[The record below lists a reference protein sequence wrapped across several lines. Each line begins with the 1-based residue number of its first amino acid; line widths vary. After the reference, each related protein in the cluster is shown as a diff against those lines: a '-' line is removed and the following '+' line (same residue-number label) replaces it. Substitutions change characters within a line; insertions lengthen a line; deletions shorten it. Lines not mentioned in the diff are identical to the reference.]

1 MTTTTAALAF
11 AGALAL
17 APSVAAAGTDDEP
30 ESITVE
36 VVDSI
41 TTGTGDVRVGIDVT
55 IDGDLA
61 AQLDITDPSHF
72 VVWIT
77 MKPAAD
83 GTFAHL
89 DDCPGVPGSAD
100 DFVPGTRRIPV
111 C

>member
-1 MTTTTAALAF
+1 MNTSTAWAVT
-11 AGALAL
+11 GALAL
-17 APSVAAAGTDDEP
+17 APSVVLSGTDDEP

-36 VVDSI
+36 VLDSA
-41 TTGTGDVRVGIDVT
+41 TSGDGNVLIGIDVT

-61 AQLDITDPSHF
+61 DQLDIDDPSHF

-77 MKPAAD
+77 MKPTLDA
-83 GTFAHL
+83 TFAHL
-89 DDCPGVPGSAD
+89 DGCPGVPGSAD

>member
-1 MTTTTAALAF
+1 VSN
-11 AGALAL
+11 G
-17 APSVAAAGTDDEP
+17 S
-30 ESITVE
+30 
-36 VVDSI
+36 
-41 TTGTGDVRVGIDVT
+41 GDVRIGIDVT

-61 AQLDITDPSHF
+61 DQLDIDDPSRL

-77 MKPAAD
+77 MTPALD